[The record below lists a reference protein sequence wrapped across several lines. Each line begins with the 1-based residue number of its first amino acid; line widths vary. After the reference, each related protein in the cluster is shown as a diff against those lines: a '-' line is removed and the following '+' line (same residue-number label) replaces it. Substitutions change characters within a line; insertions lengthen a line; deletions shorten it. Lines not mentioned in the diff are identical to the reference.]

1 MYAGVLWNTA
11 GDRLVLIAG
20 LAGPWPV
27 EDPGVGGNVK
37 VVVAMTESA

>member
-11 GDRLVLIAG
+11 GDILVLIAG
-20 LAGPWPV
+20 LAGRWPV
-27 EDPGVGGNVK
+27 EDPGVGGTVK